1 MSSNAAAESGMK
13 VDLEMKAFVAV
24 AVYALVK
31 ALKAH
36 TENFLFINVMR
47 GIFVV
52 GHLYFIYIY
61 LFTNHRISKSTSRNA
76 EEKAKAKSSCLGVLR
91 SILIRAAI
99 MGFVHFRTK
108 MMPPLLITVFM
119 GFFSMIE
126 NDFYYQIMY
135 SKMPGLFEILY
146 R

>member
-1 MSSNAAAESGMK
+1 MSSSAAVESGMK
-13 VDLEMKAFVAV
+13 VDLEMKAFVVV
-24 AVYALVK
+24 AVYALMKVFK
-31 ALKAH
+31 AQA
-36 TENFLFINVMR
+36 ENFLFLTSMR
-47 GIFVV
+47 GIFVL
-52 GHLYFIYIY
+52 GHVYFIYIY

-99 MGFVHFRTK
+99 MGFVHYRTK

-135 SKMPGLFEILY
+135 SKLPGLFELLY